1 MRRNLILLAA
11 CQALMLTGAVVLAS
25 TAVLVGSHLTSNQS
39 MSTIPLAVFNIGVMV
54 TALPASML
62 MKRIGRRW
70 GFALGGTVGVFGAA
84 VATLGVVRVDF
95 VQFCAGMAVLGAYMA
110 FGGYYR
116 FAAVELSPP
125 EYSSRAIGWVTGGG
139 VIAAFAGTGFSV
151 LTQNVRG
158 LGEFSASY
166 MVLGGTAAITI
177 LFALLLKAPTPTR
190 EECARCGR
198 PLLTIARQPEYFVA
212 VISAALGYFVMALI
226 MNSTPLAMRAY
237 AFTFGVTAFV
247 IQWHVVAMFA
257 PSFASGPLIARIG
270 VERVLMFGTA
280 LMSACVIISLLG
292 TGEEYFWFALA
303 ALGVGWNFLFIGGTT
318 LLTRTYTPEERAKSQ
333 GLNDLIVYA
342 AIAVAGLAAGEVYSL
357 LGWHAIN
364 LAAVPAVLVIAG
376 AVAWLALRRGEH
388 G

>member
-25 TAVLVGSHLTSNQS
+25 TAVLVGSHLASSQLLATV
-39 MSTIPLAVFNIGVMV
+39 PLAVFNIGVMV

-70 GFALGGTVGVFGAA
+70 GFALGGTIGVLGAA
-84 VATLGVVRVDF
+84 VATVGVEEADF
-95 VQFCAGMAVLGAYMA
+95 ALFCAGMAALGAHMA

-139 VIAAFAGTGFSV
+139 VVAAFAGTGLSI
-151 LTQNVRG
+151 LTQHVG
-158 LGEFSASY
+158 DLGEFAASY
-166 MVLGGTAAITI
+166 MLIGGTAVVTI
-177 LFALLLKAPTPTR
+177 LLALLLKAPTPTQ

-198 PLLTIARQPEYFVA
+198 SLLTIAKQPEYMVA
-212 VISAALGYFVMALI
+212 VTSAALGYFVMALI
-226 MNSTPLAMRAY
+226 MNTTPLAMRAY
-237 AFTFGVTAFV
+237 AFTFGITAFV

-257 PSFASGPLIARIG
+257 PSFASGPLVARIG
-270 VERVLMFGTA
+270 VLRTLVLGTA
-280 LMSACVIISLLG
+280 FMSACVIISLLG
-292 TGEEYFWFALA
+292 TGEAHFWFALA
-303 ALGVGWNFLFIGGTT
+303 ALGVGWNFLYIGGTI

-342 AIAVAGLAAGEVYSL
+342 AIAAAGLGAGEIYGL
-357 LGWHAIN
+357 LGWRAIN
-364 LAAVPAVLVIAG
+364 LSTVPAILVVAG
-376 AVAWLALRRGEH
+376 AVAWLALRREH
-388 G
+388 E